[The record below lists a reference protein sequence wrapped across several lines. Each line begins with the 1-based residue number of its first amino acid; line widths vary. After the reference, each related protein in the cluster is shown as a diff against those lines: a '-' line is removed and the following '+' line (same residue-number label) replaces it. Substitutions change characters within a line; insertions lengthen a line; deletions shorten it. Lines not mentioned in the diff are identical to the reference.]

1 MKKILFS
8 ILTVLV
14 TVITYA
20 QSFEGQ
26 VIYKNT
32 YTSKM
37 AAVSDEQFNV
47 MMGTV
52 LEYYIKDGNYKTV
65 SNGSAFQWQL
75 YINADNKI
83 YTKVSNSETIL
94 WNDASVNADS
104 VLQADVKKEVVDV
117 LGYMCDELVLTCR
130 TGVQKYYYS
139 SKLAVDPKLFA
150 AHKFGNWHD
159 VVSRTNSLP
168 LKTIIETQQFTMQS
182 VATEVKPGKLEK
194 AFFELPA
201 GAKTM
206 KSPY

>member
-1 MKKILFS
+1 MKKVIASFLA
-8 ILTVLV
+8 VLV
-14 TVITYA
+14 TVIAYA
-20 QSFEGQ
+20 QPFEGQ
-26 VIYKNT
+26 IIYKNT

-37 AAVSDEQFNV
+37 AAVADEQFST

-65 SNGSAFQWQL
+65 SNGSTFQWQL

-94 WNDASVNADS
+94 WNDAAVNADS
-104 VLQADVKKEVVDV
+104 VLQADIKKDV
-117 LGYMCDELVLTCR
+117 IEILGYMCDELVLTCK

-150 AHKFGNWHD
+150 AHKFGNWYD
-159 VVSRTNSLP
+159 FVSKSNSIP
-168 LKTIIETQQFTMQS
+168 LKTIIETPQFTMQS
-182 VATEVKPGKLEK
+182 VTVEVKPGKLEK
-194 AFFELPA
+194 TLFELPA